1 LANLKK
7 QTATP
12 HNTMFVIIKAS
23 EFQVS
28 NIHAYLHEVVGA
40 LQQILKAFLVSN
52 IGEYHHH
59 YSSVL

>member
-1 LANLKK
+1 MSKIAGAL
-7 QTATP
+7 
-12 HNTMFVIIKAS
+12 
-23 EFQVS
+23 
-28 NIHAYLHEVVGA
+28 NIAYLHEVVGA

>member
-1 LANLKK
+1 MATNPHYPPK
-7 QTATP
+7 QQP
-12 HNTMFVIIKAS
+12 W
-23 EFQVS
+23 Q